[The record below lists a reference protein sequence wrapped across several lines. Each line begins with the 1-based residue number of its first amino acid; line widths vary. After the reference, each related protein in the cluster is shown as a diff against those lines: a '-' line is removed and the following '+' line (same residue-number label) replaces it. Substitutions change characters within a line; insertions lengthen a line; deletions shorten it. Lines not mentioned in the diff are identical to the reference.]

1 MLNTGSQGKLRGSDA
16 EKQAVQTAGCGPS
29 VGKVSS
35 RTPHGQISSD
45 PVVGS
50 QHLFLLGQLSPAA
63 VTFQI
68 VVDCLGNGSCL

>member
-16 EKQAVQTAGCGPS
+16 EKQAVQTAGCGPP

-35 RTPHGQISSD
+35 RTPHGKY
-45 PVVGS
+45 PVAGS

>member
-1 MLNTGSQGKLRGSDA
+1 MQRNRLS
-16 EKQAVQTAGCGPS
+16 KQQDVGPLWA
-29 VGKVSS
+29 KC
-35 RTPHGQISSD
+35 PHGLLMD
-45 PVVGS
+45 RYPVAGS